1 MRHVLLLILTVGMPS
16 LASADKSQRLGTLL
30 TNGYLIT
37 LSNRALVVQKG
48 SSAYICG
55 NPATWSDTFIQ
66 SVPKD
71 EVLPRNAKE
80 LGDIRCLPIK

>member
-1 MRHVLLLILTVGMPS
+1 MRHILLLILAVSMPS
-16 LASADKSQRLGTLL
+16 LASADESQRLGTLL

-66 SVPKD
+66 GVP
-71 EVLPRNAKE
+71 VLPRNAKE
-80 LGDIRCLPIK
+80 LGDIQCLPIK